1 MTAEK
6 LLLILFYLRML
17 TAEIVQQ
24 PGLHTK
30 LGLGFRVKA
39 EHDHRFLFQWAGQCD
54 TGCRPPARSD
64 SYSPAFLTALSLWMS
79 EASCLTLTGVQ
90 S

>member
-39 EHDHRFLFQWAGQCD
+39 FRG
-54 TGCRPPARSD
+54 
-64 SYSPAFLTALSLWMS
+64 
-79 EASCLTLTGVQ
+79 
-90 S
+90 

>member
-39 EHDHRFLFQWAGQCD
+39 EHDHRFLFQWAGLLQSCF
-54 TGCRPPARSD
+54 SH
-64 SYSPAFLTALSLWMS
+64 SLVSMDVRGLLLNS
-79 EASCLTLTGVQ
+79 HRHSVMNLQQTELL
-90 S
+90 